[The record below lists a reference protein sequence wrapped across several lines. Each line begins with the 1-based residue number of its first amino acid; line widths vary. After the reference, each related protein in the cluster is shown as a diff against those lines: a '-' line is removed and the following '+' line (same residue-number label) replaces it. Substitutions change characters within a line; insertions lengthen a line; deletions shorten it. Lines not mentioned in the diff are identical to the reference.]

1 MPADSGGTV
10 QATWAGAHPATTAT
24 VWMTAP
30 NSTYGVVLPG
40 AVTVT
45 WRNAGGAW
53 QASTLVTPRANC
65 GPSACA
71 TLTLPA
77 GAQVTGVRATLAG
90 GHPASDWYM
99 VSELSTQ
106 LPDRSCA
113 ASAPRPSGPQH
124 LARLTAAASP
134 ILL

>member
-1 MPADSGGTV
+1 VNAAGQFTGQWLFDAVIVTTQDIDGKDIMDTSLTGANLTDLLSQEFADAAAALA
-10 QATWAGAHPATTAT
+10 QQYGAP
-24 VWMTAP
+24 
-30 NSTYGVVLPG
+30 
-40 AVTVT
+40 
-45 WRNAGGAW
+45 
-53 QASTLVTPRANC
+53 

-106 LPDRSCA
+106 LPGGGRT
-113 ASAPRPSGPQH
+113 
-124 LARLTAAASP
+124 RLTAPTRNTIST
-134 ILL
+134 